1 MSCSYHGG
9 LKQAVQSFTC
19 VFPGEALKL
28 YAAMLTRWP
37 VSCSGKALVLL
48 AQLEEDIEGLV
59 ELLDEHEGE
68 EESDSE
74 EESDVSESGG
84 DSDDS
89 EDDLDARSMAAAA
102 AAVAGAPLP
111 VSVSGAAAGGGVDA
125 ADADADA
132 DADAAARPRANSSAR
147 PLPGATKEKGGFVT
161 LVVRTLLA
169 CAQVE
174 HFQVAMGAL
183 KVLEKTPVVEA
194 VVNDATLR
202 VDVVKVRCCCC
213 CCCCCLLRSPPV
225 PAPESCPAAAHRH
238 TCARSAAPAFRASQ
252 VAESVAFNHW
262 SGEVQMH
269 ASDVYVMVKR
279 TARKRGVSCVAP
291 RSGKE

>member
-1 MSCSYHGG
+1 VSSYHSG

-111 VSVSGAAAGGGVDA
+111 VSVSDAAAGGGAGAAA
-125 ADADADA
+125 ADT
-132 DADAAARPRANSSAR
+132 DAAARPRANSSAR
-147 PLPGATKEKGGFVT
+147 PLPGAQKEGGFVT

-202 VDVVKVRCCCC
+202 VDVVKVRCCC
-213 CCCCCLLRSPPV
+213 LLHPTPPTL
-225 PAPESCPAAAHRH
+225 PLNRALPLL
-238 TCARSAAPAFRASQ
+238 TCARSAAPVFRVSQ